1 MWKKNR
7 SLISCFKILKNK
19 QRRGNYSFEWK
30 HTEVHPRTCE
40 SQPSCI
46 INTDNMKI
54 LLSKFNLFYHSLSQA
69 TEFQQELTESV
80 SLFLKCST
88 YIDENQWN
96 LRFWREINIQRKP
109 NIHSTDLQIC
119 RLPVSWASMQS

>member
-1 MWKKNR
+1 
-7 SLISCFKILKNK
+7 
-19 QRRGNYSFEWK
+19 
-30 HTEVHPRTCE
+30 
-40 SQPSCI
+40 
-46 INTDNMKI
+46 MKI
-54 LLSKFNLFYHSLSQA
+54 LFSKFNLFCHSLSQT

-109 NIHSTDLQIC
+109 NIHSTDLQIAGVLSIDAIIAVKE
-119 RLPVSWASMQS
+119 RNFAFV